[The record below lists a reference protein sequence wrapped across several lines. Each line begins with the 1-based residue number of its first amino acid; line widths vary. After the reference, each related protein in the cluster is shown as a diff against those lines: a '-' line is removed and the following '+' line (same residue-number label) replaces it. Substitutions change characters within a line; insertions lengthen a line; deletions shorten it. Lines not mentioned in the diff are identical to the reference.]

1 MRRPFLILVGL
12 GVLAASPRAA
22 RADQTDACI
31 DASVRGQELRD
42 QGKLVAAR
50 AALLACGTPTC
61 PRLLRRECSGWLA
74 DVEART
80 PSMVIGATDEA
91 GHDTAEVKVTVD
103 GAPFLARLEGQAV
116 PIDPGA
122 HVLRFERAGR
132 PFVEQKVILREGE
145 RRRAISVSF
154 APAASTSTSI
164 AGPLGRKD
172 DPLAP
177 APASVARPI
186 AVAAL
191 GGLAVASGV
200 TLAVLGLGAKSD
212 ADHLRSTC
220 APTCA
225 ASDVDAVRRKEIGAN
240 VALGIGVLAAGAA
253 AVLIFTWPSAAAPN
267 ASVAVRPI
275 VGGAIAGFALRF

>member
-12 GVLAASPRAA
+12 GVLAAAPRAA
-22 RADQTDACI
+22 RADHTDACI

-80 PSMVIGATDEA
+80 PSVVIGATDEA
-91 GHDTAEVKVTVD
+91 GHDTAEVKVSVD

-122 HVLRFERAGR
+122 HVLRFERAGL

-154 APAASTSTSI
+154 APSASPSPS
-164 AGPLGRKD
+164 GPLGRKD

-177 APASVARPI
+177 PGAGAGVARPI
-186 AVAAL
+186 AVATL
-191 GGLAVASGV
+191 GVVAVASGV

-212 ADHLRSTC
+212 ADRLRSTC
-220 APTCA
+220 APACA

-240 VALGIGVLAAGAA
+240 VALGIGVLATGAA
-253 AVLIFTWPSAAAPN
+253 AVLIFTWPSSAAPN

-275 VGGAIAGFALRF
+275 GGGAIAGFALPF